1 MHRRTSNSLRS
12 WLIFIATATA
22 LSVIVA
28 VVWSSLGR
36 AGLIPDPDLSQD
48 RAAVIGLTDA
58 PDTLDIRTDSD
69 PAVERALLGNVYETL
84 LDRDDDNKVVAGL
97 ASQWTVSDDAL
108 TYTFTIP
115 EGLTFSNGDTLDS
128 SDAVWSLQQLV
139 EHQYVGHDGLDALA
153 GVTNPDPTTLV
164 LTLSRPDPTIPRTL
178 TGRAGIIHDAD
189 ATAQRAIDVPG
200 SGPFTIESFTP
211 GERIELA
218 ANPHHHGDAPASGHI
233 TIRYH
238 ADATTLADAL
248 KNGDVDAAAPADPT
262 DAAALASALGGSDGS
277 SDDDADGNADGGSF
291 TIADGTSTSETI
303 LTFNHEGESIL
314 SDEQVRR
321 AVRYAI
327 DNASI
332 AAAQPDAVAALGGP
346 IGPLEDGY
354 EDLTGAYPYNPD
366 TARGLL
372 SYFYAN
378 YFGTLDLLVPT
389 EYADMGNTIAGQL
402 GAVGLTVTV
411 ETLDKAEVERRVT
424 EGSYTLAV
432 TTTDGV
438 DDTSVYATSDNVMHY
453 TSGTVQQAWKAAMAA
468 TSQQDYETL
477 LRAYAATVGN
487 DAPCDWLYAR
497 KTTVAMRAGVSGLT
511 ANMADRRLPLAK
523 LLAQ

>member
-1 MHRRTSNSLRS
+1 MHRRTSNPLRS

-28 VVWSSLGR
+28 VVWSSLGH
-36 AGLIPDPDLSQD
+36 AGLVPDPDLSQN
-48 RAAVIGLTDA
+48 RTATIGLTDA

-69 PAVERALLGNVYETL
+69 PAIDRTLLGNVYETL
-84 LDRDDDNKVVAGL
+84 LATDDSNTVVAGL
-97 ASQWTVSDDAL
+97 ASDWTVSDDAL

-115 EGLTFSNGDTLDS
+115 AGLTFSNGDTLDS
-128 SDAVWSLQQLV
+128 SDAVWSLQQLI
-139 EHQYVGHDGLDALA
+139 EHQYIGADGLDALA
-153 GVTNPDPTTLV
+153 GVTNPDPTTLT
-164 LTLSRPDPTIPRTL
+164 LTLSRPDPTLPRTL
-178 TGRAGIIHDAD
+178 TGRAGIIRDAD
-189 ATAQRAIDVPG
+189 ATDTVTGDALG
-200 SGPFTIESFTP
+200 SGPFTIASFTP

-218 ANPHHHGDAPASGHI
+218 ANPHHHGDTPASGHI
-233 TIRYH
+233 TLRYY
-238 ADATTLADAL
+238 ADATALADAL
-248 KNGDVDAAAPADPT
+248 TNGDVDAAAPADPT
-262 DAAALASALGGSDGS
+262 DGAALASALSGGT
-277 SDDDADGNADGGSF
+277 DDSSF
-291 TIADGTSTSETI
+291 TIANGTSTSETI

-332 AAAQPDAVAALGGP
+332 AATQPDAASALGGP

-354 EDLTGAYPYNPD
+354 EDLTGAYPYDPD
-366 TARGLL
+366 TARRLL

-389 EYADMGNTIAGQL
+389 AYADLGNTIAGQL
-402 GAVGLTVTV
+402 SAVGLPCSV
-411 ETLDKAEVERRVT
+411 ETLDRAEVDRRVA

-438 DDTSVYATSDNVMHY
+438 DDAAVYATSDNVMHY
-453 TSGTVQQAWKAAMAA
+453 TSGTVQQAWKTAMAA

-477 LRAYAATVGN
+477 LRTYAATVGN

-497 KTTVAMRAGVSGLT
+497 KTTVAMRDGVSGLT
-511 ANMADRRLPLAK
+511 ADMADRRLPLAR
-523 LLAQ
+523 LVAQ

>member
-28 VVWSSLGR
+28 VVWSALGR
-36 AGLIPDPDLSQD
+36 AGLIPDPELTPE
-48 RAAVIGLTDA
+48 RTAVIGLTDA

-84 LDRDDDNKVVAGL
+84 LGRDDDNKIIAGL

-128 SDAVWSLQQLV
+128 SDAVWSLQQLI
-139 EHQYVGHDGLDALA
+139 EHQYVGADGLDALA

-164 LTLSRPDPTIPRTL
+164 ITLSRPDPALPRTL

-189 ATAQRAIDVPG
+189 ADAQRAIDVPG
-200 SGPFTIESFTP
+200 SGPYTIESFTP

-218 ANPHHHGDAPASGHI
+218 VNPHHHGTAPASGHI
-233 TIRYH
+233 TIRYYT
-238 ADATTLADAL
+238 DTSTLADAM
-248 KNGDVDAAAPADPT
+248 KNDDIDAAAPADPT
-262 DAAALASALGGSDGS
+262 DGAALASALGG
-277 SDDDADGNADGGSF
+277 DADDGSF
-291 TIADGTSTSETI
+291 TIANGTSTSETI

-332 AAAQPDAVAALGGP
+332 AATQPDAASALGGP

-354 EDLTGAYPYNPD
+354 EDLTGAYPYDPD
-366 TARGLL
+366 TARRLL

-389 EYADMGNTIAGQL
+389 AYADLGNTIAGQL
-402 GAVGLTVTV
+402 SAVGLPCSV
-411 ETLDKAEVERRVT
+411 ETLDRAEVDRRVA

-438 DDTSVYATSDNVMHY
+438 DDAAVYATSDNVMHY
-453 TSGTVQQAWKAAMAA
+453 TSGTVQQAWKTAMAA

-477 LRAYAATVGN
+477 LRTYAATVGN

-497 KTTVAMRAGVSGLT
+497 KTTVAMRDGVSGLT
-511 ANMADRRLPLAK
+511 ADMADRRLPLAG
-523 LLAQ
+523 LVAQ